1 MTRDCRNH
9 HHACDCREARFM
21 RIIAERDALKE
32 EVMELRNSREK
43 TPMDKAIA
51 EYCALVKQHLEEHQ
65 RILDRDMKELEAMEK
80 CEKMKVELKDI
91 HILGIPITAVE
102 GLGDNVLI
110 IKEPMK

>member
-21 RIIAERDALKE
+21 KIIAERDALKE

-51 EYCALVKQHLEEHQ
+51 EYCALVKQHLEEHRQ
-65 RILDRDMKELEAMEK
+65 TFEKEMKELEAMEMLERTK
-80 CEKMKVELKDI
+80 
-91 HILGIPITAVE
+91 LGIPDE
-102 GLGDNVLI
+102 SL
-110 IKEPMK
+110 